1 MEIVSLNTIFIIAFF
16 IPGYIFIHTKDYFL
30 LKCEKSQFEKTI
42 QGLIA
47 SLVIWGVFL
56 LIKHQPFNEQKEAII
71 NVFILFKFKNN
82 EIAKEYLIQNRQI
95 IIKLLLLVCLYSF
108 FLAIIYSLVRKNI
121 LISNLIHLLTRRDYF
136 ERVKIRFFFEGI
148 NGTIIVSMKNGKRYL
163 GILEGAIDQEKDN
176 HIILSDPYIIE
187 EKEIVKLFA
196 SKLLINMDDVDLIEL
211 NKGELKHGK

>member
-121 LISNLIHLLTRRDYF
+121 LISNLIHLLTRLRMF
-136 ERVKIRFFFEGI
+136 
-148 NGTIIVSMKNGKRYL
+148 
-163 GILEGAIDQEKDN
+163 
-176 HIILSDPYIIE
+176 
-187 EKEIVKLFA
+187 
-196 SKLLINMDDVDLIEL
+196 
-211 NKGELKHGK
+211 